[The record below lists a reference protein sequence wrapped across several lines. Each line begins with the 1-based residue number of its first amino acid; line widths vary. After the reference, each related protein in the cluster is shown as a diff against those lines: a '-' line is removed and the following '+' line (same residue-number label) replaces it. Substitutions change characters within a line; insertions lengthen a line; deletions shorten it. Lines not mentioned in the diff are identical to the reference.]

1 MLVIIGTMIIVP
13 RITYRVN
20 GTSMMPTLHSGD
32 YVIGWNTGERESG
45 DIIVFSE
52 PGNWGGNDS
61 FVKRI
66 VALPGD
72 MVSMDADG
80 RVYVNG
86 TMVERDHDYDG
97 GCANPMGPTMVPDNE
112 VFVMGDN
119 VNNSHD
125 SRYEAC
131 IGNPDPFI
139 SMDSIRITT
148 RFIIPTGAIR
158 ERL

>member
-1 MLVIIGTMIIVP
+1 MLLVIGTMIIVP
-13 RITYRVN
+13 RVTYRVN

-32 YVIGWNTGERESG
+32 YVIGWNAGEKKPG

-52 PGNWGGNDS
+52 PENWGGRDS

-72 MVSMDADG
+72 VVSMDVDG
-80 RVYVNG
+80 KVYVNG
-86 TMVERDHDYDG
+86 TMVERDHGYDG
-97 GCANPMGPTMVPDNE
+97 GCVNPMGETTVPDGKA
-112 VFVMGDN
+112 FVMGDN

-139 SMDSIRITT
+139 GMDSIRITT
-148 RFIIPTGAIR
+148 HSIIPTGAIR